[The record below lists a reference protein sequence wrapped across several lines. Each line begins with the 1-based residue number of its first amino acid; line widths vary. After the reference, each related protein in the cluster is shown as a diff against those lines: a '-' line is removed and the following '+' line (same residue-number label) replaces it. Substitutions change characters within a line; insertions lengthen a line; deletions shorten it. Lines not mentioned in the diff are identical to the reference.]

1 MCHLLLS
8 SKEDKAINVGKVV
21 VKSSRNKKLQG
32 VSFAENASFGYH
44 IQNTCIKA
52 SSRLQALAIVARN
65 MDLSKGI
72 FLMNA
77 TF

>member
-21 VKSSRNKKLQG
+21 VKSSRIKKLQG

-44 IQNTCIKA
+44 IQNTCIMA
-52 SSRLQALAIVARN
+52 SSRL
-65 MDLSKGI
+65 
-72 FLMNA
+72 
-77 TF
+77 